1 MTRQIG
7 YRWHLRTRMAQAG
20 MFSTTELAPHLA
32 ERGITLSTSQV
43 HRLVTGTPERLSLP
57 VLAALCDILDCAPG
71 DLVEPYLA
79 AKPSARRRTAGAP
92 APPPSPRERGLRPT
106 RARIVDPDQQQ

>member
-1 MTRQIG
+1 VTRRIG
-7 YRWHLRTRMAQAG
+7 YHWHLRTLMAQAG

-32 ERGITLSTSQV
+32 DRGITLSTSQV

-57 VLAALCDILDCAPG
+57 VLAALCDILDCTPG

-79 AKPSARRRTAGAP
+79 VKPTARRRAAGTP
-92 APPPSPRERGLRPT
+92 ASPPSPRERGLRPT